1 MSMHSSY
8 NDTSY
13 GPRRRS
19 EPPLESPAQLALI
32 GLVVWLIGAV
42 IHPLAILAP
51 LGLLLLV
58 IAGVAYV
65 VRPRRHSMYWR
76 GREIDLDDDRGPVQG
91 LYRAVFRR

>member
-1 MSMHSSY
+1 MHSSY

-13 GPRRRS
+13 GPRRRG

-42 IHPLAILAP
+42 IHPLAVLAP

-58 IAGVAYV
+58 VAGVAYV
-65 VRPRRHSMYWR
+65 VRPKRHSMYWR
-76 GREIDLDDDRGPVQG
+76 GREIDLDDDRGLVQD